1 MNVYT
6 LSLHDETPYWT
17 AKATVGEV
25 GVRHEAIE
33 SDSGLLGSLLED
45 AAPILRA
52 GPTLRRED
60 YPHIDVRRTLRSL
73 CYLPLAKDETL
84 VGAVEILSF
93 GEGISEETAD
103 ALEPVAHLGAVAIAA
118 AQAYEEERHGTLTSI
133 TRVTQLYD
141 LEKVFSSTL
150 EMEELLPLI
159 GSKFSEVLE
168 AQAVNIWLLHP
179 DESLELLHQSGED
192 PTSFQ
197 GQILKPNEG
206 VAGVVSDNG
215 EAVCI
220 SDPADPRLAAR
231 NAAAAEAG
239 AQVVHSL
246 LAAPILDGRS
256 LVGVVEVVNKSDGAT
271 FGDDDLFTLTSLSDT
286 ASTALHNASLLMA
299 ERKVEILETL
309 NTVSREITSTLN
321 FERMVQTI
329 VNAPQAVIPYDR
341 AALALERHGSFR
353 LAAAT
358 GIAQANPDSPE
369 LAPLNEVLQ
378 WASLASEVIYVRR
391 HDDEI
396 DADREETRVK
406 FRKYFAESGM
416 RGFYAMP
423 LNDDTGRV
431 GVLCLESANPD
442 FLTAAHLEMLQ
453 VLASQATVALRNAQ
467 MYKEVPFISVLEPVL
482 VRKRRFMSMEKR
494 RRALIVAGVV
504 AAILFLVAVPLPMR
518 VAGDAVVAPLREA
531 EIQPESEGVIG
542 KVLVVEGQAVR
553 AGQVVAEME
562 DWNAQSSVAEAQSRY
577 QSALLQMNDALAS
590 NDGTTAGERRV
601 QAEYWKAELGRSQ
614 ELLAKEQ
621 LRSPIDGVIATPHVE
636 DFAGRKLGP
645 GDSFAQVVDTSRAI
659 VDIAASDD
667 DAGLLK
673 VGQQASVKLNS
684 YPARTFH
691 GEIVIVSPKAADL
704 QDAAVFYAR
713 VSVPNAGGLLRT
725 GMEGRGKIR
734 VGWRPA
740 GYVFFRG
747 LFFWAYSKLWYWFGW

>member
-6 LSLHDETPYWT
+6 LSLHGETAYWT

-25 GVRHEAIE
+25 GVRQEAIE
-33 SDSGLLGSLLED
+33 SDSGLLGALIEGAS
-45 AAPILRA
+45 PILR
-52 GPTLRRED
+52 GGSTLRRED

-73 CYLPLAKDETL
+73 CYLPLSKDETL

-93 GEGISEETAD
+93 GEELADEAMD
-103 ALEPVAHLGAVAIAA
+103 ALEPVAELAAVAIVA

-133 TRVTQLYD
+133 TRITQLYD

-159 GSKFSEVLE
+159 GSKFSEILE
-168 AQAVNIWLLHP
+168 AQGVNIWLLHP

-192 PTSFQ
+192 PTSFR

-239 AQVVHSL
+239 EQVVHSL

-256 LVGVVEVVNKSDGAT
+256 LVGVVEVVNKSDGT
-271 FGDDDLFTLTSLSDT
+271 NLGEDDLFTLTSLSDT

-309 NTVSREITSTLN
+309 NTVSHEITSTLN

-329 VNAPQAVIPYDR
+329 VNAPQAIIPYDR
-341 AALALERHGSFR
+341 AALALERHGSFK
-353 LAAAT
+353 LSAVT
-358 GIAQANPDSPE
+358 GIAQVAPDSPE
-369 LAPLNEVLQ
+369 IAPLNEVLQ
-378 WASLASEVIYVRR
+378 WASLSSEVVHVRQ
-391 HDDEI
+391 HGDEI
-396 DADREETRVK
+396 DADREETRAK

-416 RGFYAMP
+416 RGFYSMP

-431 GVLCLESANPD
+431 GVLCLESSDPD

-482 VRKRRFMSMEKR
+482 MRKRKFMSMEKR
-494 RRALIVAGVV
+494 RRALIVSAVV
-504 AAILFLVAVPLPMR
+504 ATIVFLVAAPLPMR
-518 VAGDAVVAPLREA
+518 VDGDAVVAPLRQA
-531 EIQPESEGVIG
+531 EIEPETEGVVSRVFV
-542 KVLVVEGQAVR
+542 KEGQAVR

-562 DWNAQSSVAEAQSRY
+562 DWNAQSGVAEAESRY
-577 QSALLQMNDALAS
+577 QSALLQMNSALAT
-590 NDGTTAGERRV
+590 NDGTTAGEQRV
-601 QAEYWKAELGRSQ
+601 QAEYWKAELARVQ
-614 ELLAKEQ
+614 EVLSKSQ
-621 LRSPIDGVIATPHVE
+621 LRSPIDGIIATPHVE
-636 DFAGRKLGP
+636 DSAGRKLGL

-659 VDIAASDD
+659 VDVAASDD

-673 VGQQASVKLNS
+673 VGQAASVKLNS

-691 GEIVIVSPKAADL
+691 GEVAIVSPKATDL
-704 QDAAVFYAR
+704 QDSAVFYAR
-713 VSVPNAGGLLRT
+713 VSVPNANGLLRT

-734 VGWRPA
+734 VGWKPA

-747 LFFWAYSKLWYWFGW
+747 PFFWVYSKLWYWFGW